1 MGENRYPPGYIP
13 LTIHELSANSARGGH
28 RNSRTPAELL
38 GESDDGMRRGG
49 PPRQGQGQR
58 SHNPRHGR
66 RRDNRRDSGGGR
78 NDFSREGLPQE
89 TEEGEDYGEE

>member
-38 GESDDGMRRGG
+38 GESDDGVRRGG

-58 SHNPRHGR
+58 SRNPRHGGR
-66 RRDNRRDSGGGR
+66 RRDHRRDGARS
-78 NDFSREGLPQE
+78 DYSREELPQE
-89 TEEGEDYGEE
+89 VEESEDYGEE